1 MKVILQADVKGQG
14 KKGQMVNVSDGFA
27 RNFLFPKNL
36 AVEANA
42 NNINLMNQKKA
53 SEAKRI
59 ERERADAQAIAEKIK
74 DVPIKID
81 AKAGS
86 GGRLFGSITSSDIA
100 DALKAQMGIEVD
112 RHKIVLDE
120 NIKQFGTYQVKVK
133 LYAEVVG
140 TLTVAVKEA

>member
-53 SEAKRI
+53 SEAARI
-59 ERERADAQAIAEKIK
+59 ERERAEAQEIANKIK
-74 DVPIKID
+74 DVPVVIS
-81 AKAGS
+81 AKAGN
-86 GGRLFGSITSSDIA
+86 GGRLFGSVTSSDIA
-100 DALKAQMGIEVD
+100 DALKAQMSIEID

-120 NIKQFGTYQVKVK
+120 NIKQFGSYQVKVK
-133 LYAEVVG
+133 LYPEVVG